1 MCHGRLQRTPEEI
14 TQHIED
20 CARKQQHQQQ
30 QSQQGENNSQANPP
44 EEDETVDVESFGDE
58 TSNGAINMIQPL
70 NNNNNNT
77 LKMEAN
83 KNLEDSSL
91 TPLHPAHHW
100 DRKHRFN
107 LAAMNC
113 KNKDSSIAV
122 LEDFYKRACFA
133 GNPPPP
139 VSHPETIIPRVS
151 TTSIDHQHRM
161 ETSEYTN
168 DSSMKERTSL
178 SNHMITDA
186 EDEVIVDHNV
196 DDNNDNKRHT
206 VSISPSSNTDKNR

>member
-20 CARKQQHQQQ
+20 CARKQQHQQ
-30 QSQQGENNSQANPP
+30 SQQGENSSQAAP

-83 KNLEDSSL
+83 KNLEESTL

-100 DRKHRFN
+100 ERKHRLH
-107 LAAMNC
+107 LAAINC

-139 VSHPETIIPRVS
+139 VSHAETIIPRVS
-151 TTSIDHQHRM
+151 TTSVDHQSHRM
-161 ETSEYTN
+161 ETADYTN
-168 DSSMKERTSL
+168 EKLNSV

-186 EDEVIVDHNV
+186 DEEVVVDN
-196 DDNNDNKRHT
+196 DDNDNKRRSS
-206 VSISPSSNTDKNR
+206 VSISPSNTDKNR